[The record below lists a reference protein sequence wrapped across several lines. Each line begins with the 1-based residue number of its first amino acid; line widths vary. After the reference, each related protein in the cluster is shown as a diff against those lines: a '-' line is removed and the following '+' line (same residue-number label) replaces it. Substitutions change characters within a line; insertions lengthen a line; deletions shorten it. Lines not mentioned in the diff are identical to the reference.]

1 MRMTKQKRT
10 ILNIINNSYSHLD
23 ANGVYKECVKV
34 ISNISLGTVY
44 RNLNILVDEGL
55 ILRIRHDNV
64 DRYDAK
70 RERHDHFFCNKCGN
84 IFDIYEE
91 VVIPNNAYKV
101 GKILEYEI
109 NFTGICRECIKEE
122 K

>member
-1 MRMTKQKRT
+1 MRMTKQKKL
-10 ILNIINNSYSHLD
+10 IMDIVNESYDHLD
-23 ANGVYKECVKV
+23 ANGVYMNAMR
-34 ISNISLGTVY
+34 IIPNISLATVY
-44 RNLNILVDEGL
+44 RNLNNLVNEGK
-55 ILRIRHDNV
+55 IIRITHGNV

-70 RERHDHFFCNKCGN
+70 RGRHDHFFCNKCGN
-84 IFDIYEE
+84 IFDIYEDI
-91 VVIPNNAYKV
+91 VIPDGTYKM